1 MGKFVSFVLALFVFL
16 SLLNIIFFYESFR
29 IEDIREFYF
38 TGELSEEYS
47 SDEVS
52 HMKDVRALGMFSLLL
67 NLILLFVF
75 VRFRKGIDFRKV
87 STYLFVIFGLLIVFA
102 LFFDKFFYY
111 FHLIFFGSG
120 GWTFPSGSKLIQD
133 YPFEFFRN
141 RFLFLNFLLL
151 CSAIVFRGIV
161 FERFSKKPKRD

>member
-1 MGKFVSFVLALFVFL
+1 MGKIASFVLALFVFL

-29 IEDIREFYF
+29 NEDIREFYF
-38 TGELSEEYS
+38 TGELSDEYG

-52 HMKDVRALGMFSLLL
+52 HMKDVRALGMFSLFL
-67 NLILLFVF
+67 NLVLLFIF
-75 VRFRKGIDFRKV
+75 VRFRKGIDFGKV
-87 STYLFVIFGLLIVFA
+87 GNYLFVIFGFLIVFA

-111 FHLIFFGSG
+111 FHLVFFGSS
-120 GWTFPSGSKLIQD
+120 GWTFPSSSKLIQD

-151 CSAIVFRGIV
+151 CSAIVFRGV
-161 FERFSKKPKRD
+161 ALKRFPKKPKRN